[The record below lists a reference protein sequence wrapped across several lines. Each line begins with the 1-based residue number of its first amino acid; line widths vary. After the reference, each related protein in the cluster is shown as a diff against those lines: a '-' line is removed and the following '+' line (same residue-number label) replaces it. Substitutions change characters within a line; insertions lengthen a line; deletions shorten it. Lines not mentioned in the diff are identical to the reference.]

1 MTAIGVS
8 QTIGMAP
15 DIDKVKNSAASI
27 FEILDSKPKIDSS
40 NDEGLK
46 IDTLKGDV
54 ELRNV
59 SFKYPTRPNIPI
71 FVDLCLSIP
80 SGKVKLLATSNPH
93 TFKTCIYLSYAYFF
107 PIHIKVNNF

>member
-40 NDEGLK
+40 NDEGLT